1 MSEAEPLNTDDL
13 ALLAVASSPR
23 SGLPAEHREQLAALA
38 DRLAPAID
46 LPGAERSVA
55 LQHVVLRAD
64 VELVQAAARSGTSAS
79 PADAVPAEPAREPA
93 RDGAGERLEALAR
106 KLTAYLPPKN
116 GG

>member
-13 ALLAVASSPR
+13 ALLAVASNAR
-23 SGLPAEHREQLAALA
+23 SGLSSEHREQLAALA

-46 LPGAERSVA
+46 LPGAERGAA
-55 LQHVVLRAD
+55 LQHVLLRAD
-64 VELVQAAARSGTSAS
+64 VELLQAAARSSASSDASAS
-79 PADAVPAEPAREPA
+79 PPGAVPAEPA